1 MTQEHD
7 PVITFMADIA
17 LGEWQTVNMTAG
29 EHVKLMIAD
38 PHKHGT
44 MAQFF
49 PQGMLQSSK
58 EVFKDYTLIGTAQIR
73 IMFADPDTL
82 VANEIAALQESLRK
96 ERIKAELAQK
106 AILDRISKLQALTM
120 EQK

>member
-1 MTQEHD
+1 MTHEQTRA
-7 PVITFMADIA
+7 ITFITDVA
-17 LGEWQTVNMTAG
+17 LGEWQTVSLTAG

-44 MAQFF
+44 LAQFL
-49 PQGMLQSSK
+49 PQGMLQSNK
-58 EVFKDYTLIGTAQIR
+58 NAFKDYTLIGTAQIR
-73 IMFADPDTL
+73 IMFADPDLL

-96 ERIKAELAQK
+96 ERVKAELAQK